1 MITNEQQ
8 YQFTKERLE
17 GFKKALV
24 MLNAPDNELK
34 SKNPWFWQSNI
45 EGLHSFIEDFTAQM
59 REYEELVNW
68 DDRQPIAFS
77 VHYGRGFTSCFD

>member
-24 MLNAPDNELK
+24 MLNDPDNELK
-34 SKNPWFWQSNI
+34 KKIP
-45 EGLHSFIEDFTAQM
+45 
-59 REYEELVNW
+59 
-68 DDRQPIAFS
+68 
-77 VHYGRGFTSCFD
+77 GFGNLI